1 MKSFTGQANSRN
13 TTNTTDYLMRSYP
26 VLKNICLLGSTGYIG
41 VNSLKV
47 IKGNPDRYR
56 IVALGAG
63 RNIDLLLNQIKEF
76 KPRSA
81 AVIDSD
87 LAKELKIRLNNATNT
102 EILYG
107 TGGYIE
113 IATLS
118 DVNMTIAAMTGSSG
132 LLPTFSA
139 IAAGKDVALANKE
152 TLLIAGSLLM
162 NESKKGGANIFPI
175 DSEHSAIQQSIQGHR
190 REDLK
195 RIILTG
201 SGGPFKDFSIERL
214 SKVTPKE
221 ALKHPKWRMGRKIS
235 IDSATM
241 MNKGVEA
248 IEAKWLFNVEMD
260 QIEILLHPQ
269 SIIHSMVEYMDGS
282 IIAQLAAPDMKI
294 PISYALSYPR
304 HLKVELPSLDLVD
317 IGKLSFEKPDKKRFR
332 CLDLSLA
339 AGKIGGSM
347 PAVLNG
353 ANEVAVSAFLEG
365 KIGFLQIP
373 QVIEKT
379 MEKHETFPLDS
390 IDEAVEADQWAQS
403 RAREF
408 LEKMVGK

>member
-1 MKSFTGQANSRN
+1 MSTINPINPTNSI
-13 TTNTTDYLMRSYP
+13 DKGLF
-26 VLKNICLLGSTGYIG
+26 VLKGICILGSTGYIG
-41 VNSLKV
+41 INSLKV
-47 IKGNPDRYR
+47 IKGNPERYR
-56 IVALGAG
+56 IIALGAG
-63 RNIDLLLNQIKEF
+63 RNIDLLFNQIKEF
-76 KPRSA
+76 KPRFA
-81 AVIDSD
+81 AVINSD
-87 LAKELKIRLNNATNT
+87 LANELRGRLNNMTNT

-118 DVNMTIAAMTGSSG
+118 DVNVAIAAMTGSSG

-139 IAAGKDVALANKE
+139 ITAGKDVALANKE
-152 TLLIAGSLLM
+152 ALVIAGSLLM
-162 NESKKGGANIFPI
+162 SESKKREVNILPI

-201 SGGPFKDFSIERL
+201 SGGPFKDFPMERL

-235 IDSATM
+235 IDSATL
-241 MNKGVEA
+241 MNKGMEA

-282 IIAQLAAPDMKI
+282 IIAQLAPPDMRI
-294 PISYALSYPR
+294 PISYALSYPK
-304 HLKVELPSLDLVD
+304 HLKGELPSLDLLD
-317 IGKLSFEKPDKKRFR
+317 IGKLSFGEPDKKSFR
-332 CLDLSLA
+332 CLDLALA
-339 AGKIGGSM
+339 AGKIGESM

-353 ANEVAVSAFLEG
+353 ANEIAVNAFLEG
-365 KIGFLQIP
+365 KIGFLEIP
-373 QVIEKT
+373 QIVEKT
-379 MEKHETFPLDS
+379 MEKHEIVSINS
-390 IDEAVEADQWAQS
+390 IDQAIEADQWAKS
-403 RAREF
+403 RAEEF
-408 LEKMVGK
+408 LEKMVGN